1 MSAELTFSAAVSSR
15 NRPRWR
21 SSVTLSTNWVAAAS
35 EENVA
40 LIEGLVALV
49 SDADQ
54 PAFVEWHGL
63 GREVLRA
70 QLLHVGLDLCQ
81 LVEAEVP
88 RRPRL
93 VLDGD
98 AESAA
103 VGDVRH
109 GCLQMMRRLL

>member
-1 MSAELTFSAAVSSR
+1 M
-15 NRPRWR
+15 
-21 SSVTLSTNWVAAAS
+21 AAAS

-40 LIEGLVALV
+40 SRGLVTLV
-49 SDADQ
+49 ADADQ
-54 PAFVEWHGL
+54 PALVELRGL

-88 RRPRL
+88 RRLRL

-98 AESAA
+98 AEAAA